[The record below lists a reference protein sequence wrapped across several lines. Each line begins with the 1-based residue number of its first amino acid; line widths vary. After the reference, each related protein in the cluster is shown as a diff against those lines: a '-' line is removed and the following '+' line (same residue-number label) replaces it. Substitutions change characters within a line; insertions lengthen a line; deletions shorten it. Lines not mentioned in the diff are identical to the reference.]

1 MEAITNKQR
10 ESGTRLMATTA
21 GLAGVV
27 FIVDLMLPLGVAE
40 WVPYAALVL
49 LSLWSPRRN
58 FALILAAACT
68 LLIILG
74 FLFSPSGGGPPRVD
88 IFNRSLG
95 IVVIWVIGIL
105 CVLRLRAEE
114 ALRNAHDELEMR
126 VRERTAE
133 LERANQLKDE
143 FLGFVSHELKTPVNV
158 IKGYSE
164 ILRDKTLGDVNKDQ
178 ENAIEKIMNNSDDVL
193 NMIYGLLDV
202 ERLEAGMVKVEN
214 HETDLVNFLDD
225 LRVTHDPLMVK
236 ELSLNWDYPSDL
248 PVIRTDGEKLKH
260 ILQNLINNAV
270 HYTDKGHIT
279 VSVRY
284 SLEAKR
290 LEFKV
295 TDTGVGIPR
304 DELVHIFEVFH
315 QGKNNRPRRPGGVGL
330 GLYIV
335 KNFTE
340 LLGGKI
346 EVDSIPGKGST
357 FRVSL
362 PCEKKSP
369 STFHSGRNEGIPA

>member
-74 FLFSPSGGGPPRVD
+74 FLFTPAGGGPPRVD

-225 LRVTHDPLMVK
+225 LRVTHDHI
-236 ELSLNWDYPSDL
+236 
-248 PVIRTDGEKLKH
+248 VIALCYKRT
-260 ILQNLINNAV
+260 
-270 HYTDKGHIT
+270 
-279 VSVRY
+279 
-284 SLEAKR
+284 
-290 LEFKV
+290 
-295 TDTGVGIPR
+295 
-304 DELVHIFEVFH
+304 
-315 QGKNNRPRRPGGVGL
+315 
-330 GLYIV
+330 
-335 KNFTE
+335 
-340 LLGGKI
+340 
-346 EVDSIPGKGST
+346 
-357 FRVSL
+357 
-362 PCEKKSP
+362 CE
-369 STFHSGRNEGIPA
+369 